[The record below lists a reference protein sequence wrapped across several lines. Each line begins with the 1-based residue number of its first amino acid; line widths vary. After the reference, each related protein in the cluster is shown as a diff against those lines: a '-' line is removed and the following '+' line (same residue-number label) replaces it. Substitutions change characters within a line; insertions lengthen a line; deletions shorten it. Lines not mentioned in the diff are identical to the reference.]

1 MSDVCVVCGF
11 GHEGFCEESDVVKMV
26 VPMFPVST
34 NDGMSK
40 SLRRKQII
48 DLLNMPDH
56 VVFSPDALQI
66 TNIDVPLYLPNGSI
80 GGKARV
86 VEGDDED
93 AILIEI
99 ESSNPMVAQLF
110 KGDIIGI
117 SLVQREATV
126 QDTFIEEV
134 KLD

>member
-1 MSDVCVVCGF
+1 MSNVCPDCGF
-11 GHEGFCEESDVVKMV
+11 GHEGLCEESDVVKV
-26 VPMFPVST
+26 EIPMYPISY
-34 NDGMSK
+34 NDGVSK

-56 VVFSPDALQI
+56 VVFASDALQI
-66 TNIDVPLYLPNGSI
+66 TNLDVPLYLPNGAI

-110 KGDIIGI
+110 KGDIVGI
-117 SLVQREATV
+117 SLVQRESTV